1 MKTKELLGKISNHIT
16 QYFRNFNE
24 MDERRQKNW
33 LLVLSAV
40 IIVLVNLIGLKLYF
54 RFDLTSNS
62 AYSLSE
68 TSRHVLS
75 SLKSPLTVRVFFS
88 EDLPAPYN
96 NVERY
101 LRDLLEEYADY
112 GGGNFQYRFINP
124 AHEKNKKELDDYGV
138 RAVKVSE
145 YKKDKISVREAY
157 MAVSIE
163 HGDLVERLDSIT
175 SPEGLEYQITS
186 TIKKMVGKV
195 DALQALKDPITV
207 TLFATKNVPDLA
219 TVISRVR
226 DQVSKCNRKNYDKIK
241 FAEPVDPYSDN
252 DALKRA
258 DEFGVQKIFLRD
270 PKGKTEE
277 MRLGLVVEHKGR
289 FETVHLIQRGMFS
302 LFSIIDNLDDIINS
316 IVGSMIGINPVIGY
330 VTGHGELPYSDMRE
344 GAVNFRPLVPDMY
357 DFKDI
362 TLSEEEIPGSI
373 KTLIINGP
381 KSSFTE
387 EELLKIDQFVMNGNS
402 LIVFL
407 DSFKEDTSRPRNP
420 FNQSTPMVPNETG
433 LERLLSNWGLSVG
446 SGIVL
451 DSRCLYYRG
460 ESIHLIPEIGPD
472 GLDAGN
478 EITRNLKR
486 LYFVKSAPVNA
497 DEAKLSK
504 VSAKKTILVKSSTG
518 SWLTRD
524 FMPWSMF
531 PPDESK
537 RAQFNLALLA
547 EGRFESFFKGADIT
561 KLTAPAKDAAEDN
574 KADAKG
580 KMAQVSVIEQSI
592 RPGKILLAGSSEIT
606 KFDYQSHQG
615 GDRPNAVFIQNIVDY
630 MNGNYGVPD
639 MRSKGLEI
647 NPINDDNILSRL
659 IRKLFNLPMADAVD
673 WAKIV
678 FKLLNIL
685 IMPAIIISI
694 TAIGVAGW
702 QRKRKNR
709 IALEFFKKEDAR

>member
-1 MKTKELLGKISNHIT
+1 MKPKELLEKIKNFILR
-16 QYFRNFNE
+16 YFRDFSE

-33 LLVLSAV
+33 LLVLSAI
-40 IIVLVNLIGLKLYF
+40 IIVLINLIGLKLYF

-68 TSRHVLS
+68 TSREVLS

-112 GGGNFQYRFINP
+112 GGRNFQYRFINP
-124 AHEKNKKELDDYGV
+124 AHEKNKKELEDYGV
-138 RAVKVSE
+138 RPVKVSE

-157 MAVSIE
+157 MAVAIE
-163 HGDLVERLDSIT
+163 HGDLVERMDSIT
-175 SPEGLEYQITS
+175 TPEGLEYQITS

-195 DALQALKDPITV
+195 DALQSLKDPINV

-219 TVISRVR
+219 TVIAKVR

-241 FAEPVDPYSDN
+241 FAEPVDPYSDEG
-252 DALKRA
+252 AMKRA
-258 DEFGVQKIFLRD
+258 DEFGVQKILLRD

-277 MRLGLVVEHKGR
+277 IRLGLVVEHKGR

-362 TLSEEEIPGSI
+362 DLSGEEIPGSI

-381 KSSFTE
+381 KSSFTD

-420 FNQSTPMVPNETG
+420 FNQSAPMVPNETG
-433 LERLLSNWGLSVG
+433 LEKLLGHYGLSIG
-446 SGIVL
+446 NGIVL

-460 ESIHLIPEIGPD
+460 ESIHLIPEIGTD
-472 GLDAGN
+472 GLDGKN

-486 LYFVKSAPVNA
+486 LYFVKSSPVNA
-497 DEAKLSK
+497 DDAKLSK
-504 VSAKKTILVKSSTG
+504 VAAKKSVLVKSSNG

-537 RAQFNLALLA
+537 RAQFNLAMLV

-561 KLTAPAKDAAEDN
+561 KLTSAPKEEGKGAKDAARN
-574 KADAKG
+574 
-580 KMAQVSVIEQSI
+580 KMAQVSVIEQAI

-606 KFDYQSHQG
+606 KFDYQSRQG

-647 NPINDDNILSRL
+647 NPINDDNVLARL
-659 IRKLFNLPMADAVD
+659 IRRLFNLPMADAVD

-685 IMPAIIISI
+685 IMPAIIISF
-694 TAIGVAGW
+694 TAVGVAGW
-702 QRKRKNR
+702 QRKRRNR
-709 IALEFFKKEDAR
+709 IALEFSKREDA

>member
-1 MKTKELLGKISNHIT
+1 MKPYALLEKIKAYLH
-16 QYFRNFNE
+16 NFSE
-24 MDERRQKNW
+24 MDEARQKKW
-33 LLVLSAV
+33 LIALSAI

-54 RFDLTSNS
+54 RIDLTSNS

-68 TSRHVLS
+68 TSREVLS

-101 LRDLLEEYADY
+101 LRDLLEEYADH
-112 GGGNFQYRFINP
+112 GGRNFQYRFINP

-138 RAVKVSE
+138 RPVKVSE

-157 MAVSIE
+157 MAVAIE

-186 TIKKMVGKV
+186 TIKKMVGKI
-195 DALQALKDPITV
+195 DALLNLKDPINV
-207 TLFATKNVPDLA
+207 TLFATKNVPDIA
-219 TVISRVR
+219 TVISKVR
-226 DQVSKCNRKNYDKIK
+226 DQIAKCNRKNYDKIK
-241 FAEPVDPYSDN
+241 FAEPIDPYSDK

-258 DEFGVQKIFLRD
+258 DEFGVQKILLRD

-289 FETVHLIQRGMFS
+289 FETVHLIARGMFS
-302 LFSIIDNLDDIINS
+302 LFSIIDNLDDIVNS

-362 TLSEEEIPGSI
+362 NLSEEDIPGSI
-373 KTLIINGP
+373 KTLIVNGP
-381 KSSFTE
+381 RSSFTE

-420 FNQSTPMVPNETG
+420 FNQSAPMIPNETG
-433 LERLLSNWGLSVG
+433 LEKLLSHYGFSLG
-446 SGIVL
+446 GGIVL

-460 ESIHLIPEIGPD
+460 ESIHLIPEIGSD
-472 GLDAGN
+472 NLDRKS

-486 LYFVKSAPVNA
+486 LYFVKSAPINV
-497 DEAKLSK
+497 DEGKLSK
-504 VSAKKTILVKSSTG
+504 VGAKKTVLVKSSAG

-537 RAQFNLALLA
+537 RSQYQLAVMA
-547 EGRFESFFKGADIT
+547 EGRFESYFKGADV
-561 KLTAPAKDAAEDN
+561 AKIAAERQ
-574 KADAKG
+574 AEA
-580 KMAQVSVIEQSI
+580 AL
-592 RPGKILLAGSSEIT
+592 R
-606 KFDYQSHQG
+606 
-615 GDRPNAVFIQNIVDY
+615 
-630 MNGNYGVPD
+630 
-639 MRSKGLEI
+639 KGLGG
-647 NPINDDNILSRL
+647 RL
-659 IRKLFNLPMADAVD
+659 GRGRWGRRGDGRRRGERGRSWQERAQRLVDGGVQIRGDAGRLR
-673 WAKIV
+673 A
-678 FKLLNIL
+678 
-685 IMPAIIISI
+685 PGR
-694 TAIGVAGW
+694 GVG
-702 QRKRKNR
+702 R
-709 IALEFFKKEDAR
+709 